1 MAKAMKAS
9 GTAKKRQCRGKPRP
23 LPVTEQI
30 SFVTGLSYKQVDG
43 VINALFNVACAE
55 LKKNNIFNFIMMVK
69 LKFKPATPAKEGF
82 HPFTKAPIMIK
93 AKPPII
99 KGFTMRKFKLALVS
113 ELECHW
119 IR

>member
-1 MAKAMKAS
+1 MATLAPVDPPVAKQRIHQPDR
-9 GTAKKRQCRGKPRP
+9 GTARQIRG
-23 LPVTEQI
+23 
-30 SFVTGLSYKQVDG
+30 
-43 VINALFNVACAE
+43 
-55 LKKNNIFNFIMMVK
+55 
-69 LKFKPATPAKEGF
+69 KEGF

-99 KGFTMRKFKLALVS
+99 KGFTMRKFKLALAS